1 MELYLKLID
10 VIVPV
15 FFVIGIGYYL
25 GKKNPDINTDFITTF
40 AGNVGT
46 PAMIFYTI
54 TTTGVTL
61 SVFTE
66 YFIYA
71 LIIIGGFSLV
81 GILFLLLLK
90 KDFISELPPLI
101 LPNTGNMGIPICLFA
116 YGTAG
121 LGVASAIASVIILLH
136 FTLGVLLAKKSFSLE
151 ILIKNMPI
159 YAIIV
164 SVIFLY
170 FEWDVPGY
178 LENTTFL
185 LTYATIFLVL
195 MSLGIALSRL
205 KVVSWTHASIL
216 GAVRVILG
224 PLIGFGLIKYLNL
237 DGFAAGVLL
246 IQSCMPSAVLTY
258 LVGSMYSEKKVVDS
272 VASVIVTSTIMSFI
286 TCLLYT
292 SPSPRDGLLSRM
304 PSSA

>member
-10 VIVPV
+10 VLFPV

-25 GKKNPDINTDFITTF
+25 GKKNPNINTDFITTF

-61 SVFTE
+61 NVFTE

-81 GILFLLLLK
+81 GILFLLILK

-116 YGTAG
+116 YGVAG
-121 LGVASAIASVIILLH
+121 LGVASAIASVVILLH

-159 YAIIV
+159 YGIII

-216 GAVRVILG
+216 GAVRVIIG
-224 PLIGFGLIKYLNL
+224 PIIGFSLIKFLNL
-237 DGFAAGVLL
+237 NGFAAGVLL
-246 IQSCMPSAVLTY
+246 IQSCMPSAILTY

-286 TCLLYT
+286 TIPIVVYY
-292 SPSPRDGLLSRM
+292 SIKYFQ
-304 PSSA
+304 

>member
-1 MELYLKLID
+1 
-10 VIVPV
+10 
-15 FFVIGIGYYL
+15 
-25 GKKNPDINTDFITTF
+25 
-40 AGNVGT
+40 
-46 PAMIFYTI
+46 MI
-54 TTTGVTL
+54 L
-61 SVFTE
+61 Q
-66 YFIYA
+66 
-71 LIIIGGFSLV
+71 
-81 GILFLLLLK
+81 

-116 YGTAG
+116 YGTSG
-121 LGVASAIASVIILLH
+121 LGVASAIASVVILLH
-136 FTLGVLLAKKSFSLE
+136 FTLGVLLAKKSFSME

-159 YAIIV
+159 YGIIV

-170 FEWDVPGY
+170 FDWDVPGY

-205 KVVSWTHASIL
+205 KVISWTHASIL
-216 GAVRVILG
+216 GAVRVIIG
-224 PLIGFGLIKYLNL
+224 PVIGFSLIQFLNL
-237 DGFAAGVLL
+237 DGFSAGVLL

-286 TCLLYT
+286 TVPIVVFISLKYFI
-292 SPSPRDGLLSRM
+292 
-304 PSSA
+304 

>member
-25 GKKNPDINTDFITTF
+25 GKKNPEINTDFITTF

-71 LIIIGGFSLV
+71 LVIIGGFSLV
-81 GILFLLLLK
+81 GIVFLLLLK

-121 LGVASAIASVIILLH
+121 LGVASAIASVVILLH
-136 FTLGVLLAKKSFSLE
+136 FTLGVLLAKKSFSIE

-159 YAIIV
+159 YGIIV

-216 GAVRVILG
+216 GAVRVIIG
-224 PLIGFGLIKYLNL
+224 PLIGFGLIKFLNL

-272 VASVIVTSTIMSFI
+272 VASVIVASTVMSFI
-286 TCLLYT
+286 TIPIVVFYSLKYFQ
-292 SPSPRDGLLSRM
+292 
-304 PSSA
+304 

>member
-15 FFVIGIGYYL
+15 FFVIGVGYYL
-25 GKKNPDINTDFITTF
+25 GRKNPEINTDFITTF

-54 TTTGVTL
+54 TTTGVSL

-136 FTLGVLLAKKSFSLE
+136 FTLGVLLAKKSFSFE

-159 YAIIV
+159 YGIIV

-216 GAVRVILG
+216 GAVRVIIG
-224 PLIGFGLIKYLNL
+224 PLIGYGLIKFLNL
-237 DGFAAGVLL
+237 NGFAAGVLL
-246 IQSCMPSAVLTY
+246 IQSSMPSAVLTY

-272 VASVIVTSTIMSFI
+272 VASVIVTSTVMSFI
-286 TCLLYT
+286 TIPIVVY
-292 SPSPRDGLLSRM
+292 LSLKYFQ
-304 PSSA
+304 

>member
-71 LIIIGGFSLV
+71 LVIIGGFSLV

-121 LGVASAIASVIILLH
+121 LGVASSIASVIILLH
-136 FTLGVLLAKKSFSLE
+136 FTLGVLLAKKSFSLK
-151 ILIKNMPI
+151 ILVKNMPI
-159 YAIIV
+159 YAIII

-195 MSLGIALSRL
+195 MSLGIALTRL

-216 GAVRVILG
+216 GGVRVIIG
-224 PLIGFGLIKYLNL
+224 PLIGFCLIKFLNL
-237 DGFAAGVLL
+237 EGFAAGVLL

-272 VASVIVTSTIMSFI
+272 VASVIVTSTIMSFVTI
-286 TCLLYT
+286 PIVVYFSLKFFQ
-292 SPSPRDGLLSRM
+292 
-304 PSSA
+304 

>member
-10 VIVPV
+10 VLFPV
-15 FFVIGIGYYL
+15 FFVIGVGYYL
-25 GKKNPDINTDFITTF
+25 GKKDPNFDTKLITNF
-40 AGNVGT
+40 AGNIGT

-54 TTTGVTL
+54 TTTGITL
-61 SVFTE
+61 DIFIE

-81 GILFLLLLK
+81 GLLFLFILK
-90 KDFISELPPLI
+90 KDVISELPPLI

-151 ILIKNMPI
+151 ILIKNGPI
-159 YAIIV
+159 YAILASIA
-164 SVIFLY
+164 FLY
-170 FEWDVPGY
+170 FKWDVPGY
-178 LENTTFL
+178 IENTTFL
-185 LTYATIFLVL
+185 LTYTTIFLVL

-216 GAVRVILG
+216 GAVRVIIG
-224 PLIGFGLIKYLNL
+224 PIIGFGLIKFLNL
-237 DGFAAGVLL
+237 NGFFAGVLL
-246 IQSCMPSAVLTY
+246 IQSAMPSAVLTY
-258 LVGSMYSEKKVVDS
+258 LVGSMYSERKVVDNI
-272 VASVIVTSTIMSFI
+272 ASVIVSSTLMSFI
-286 TCLLYT
+286 TIPIVVFYSLKFFQ
-292 SPSPRDGLLSRM
+292 
-304 PSSA
+304 

>member
-1 MELYLKLID
+1 MELYLKLIY
-10 VIVPV
+10 ILFPV

-25 GKKNPDINTDFITTF
+25 GKKNPNINTDFITTF
-40 AGNVGT
+40 AGDVGT

-71 LIIIGGFSLV
+71 LVIIGGFSLA

-121 LGVASAIASVIILLH
+121 LGVASAIASVVILLH

-159 YAIIV
+159 YGIIV

-224 PLIGFGLIKYLNL
+224 PIIGFSLIKFLNL
-237 DGFAAGVLL
+237 NGFAAGVLL

-286 TCLLYT
+286 TIPIVVFY
-292 SPSPRDGLLSRM
+292 SIKYF
-304 PSSA
+304 

>member
-10 VIVPV
+10 VLFPV
-15 FFVIGIGYYL
+15 FFVIGIGFYL
-25 GKKNPDINTDFITTF
+25 GKKNPNISTDFITTF

-66 YFIYA
+66 FFIYA
-71 LIIIGGFSLV
+71 FIIIIGFSLI
-81 GILFLLLLK
+81 GFLFLLILK

-136 FTLGVLLAKKSFSLE
+136 FTLGVLLAKKSFSLK
-151 ILIKNMPI
+151 ILIKNMPV
-159 YAIIV
+159 YGIII
-164 SVIFLY
+164 SVLFLY

-195 MSLGIALSRL
+195 MSLGIALTRL
-205 KVVSWTHASIL
+205 KVVSWTDASIL
-216 GAVRVILG
+216 GAVRVVIG
-224 PLIGFGLIKYLNL
+224 PVIGFALIKFLDL

-258 LVGSMYSEKKVVDS
+258 LVGSMYSERRVVDN

-286 TCLLYT
+286 TIPVVVFFSLKYFN
-292 SPSPRDGLLSRM
+292 
-304 PSSA
+304 